1 MSKSALVIGGAGAVG
16 TGIVASLR
24 DAGYAVCVVDPAGDE
39 VAAEASAGLFDRVGG
54 VELAVVSLRA
64 RGRGRGAGE
73 FRPAEAAAEV
83 LPARIDAL
91 DLAVGALEDGGTL
104 IELTGGAALARSQ
117 GDEAALIG
125 GWQRRIR
132 SGLDGTGG
140 IRAILC
146 AITCFVEPGESRS
159 VGERIREVAESEH
172 PGGMCRI
179 DAPDRPAEWV
189 D

>member
-1 MSKSALVIGGAGAVG
+1 MPKSALVIGGAGAVG
-16 TGIVASLR
+16 TGIVTFLR

-39 VAAEASAGLFDRVGG
+39 VATEASAGLLGRVGG
-54 VELAVVSLRA
+54 VELAVVSLPA
-64 RGRGRGAGE
+64 RGRARAAGD
-73 FRPAEAAAEV
+73 FRPAQAAAEV
-83 LPARIDAL
+83 LPARLDAL
-91 DLAVGALEDGGTL
+91 DLAVGALDGGGTL

-125 GWQRRIR
+125 SWQRRIR
-132 SGLDGTGG
+132 SGLDGAGG

-146 AITCFVEPGESRS
+146 AVTCFVEPVERRS
-159 VGERIREVAESEH
+159 MGERIREVAESEH

>member
-1 MSKSALVIGGAGAVG
+1 MPKSALVIGGAGAVG

-39 VAAEASAGLFDRVGG
+39 VAAEASAGLLDRVDG
-54 VELAVVSLRA
+54 VQLAVVSLPA
-64 RGRGRGAGE
+64 RGRGRAASE

-83 LPARIDAL
+83 LPARLDA
-91 DLAVGALEDGGTL
+91 
-104 IELTGGAALARSQ
+104 LTGGAALARSQ

-125 GWQRRIR
+125 SWQRRIR
-132 SGLDGTGG
+132 SGLDGAGG

-146 AITCFVEPGESRS
+146 AVTCFVEPVERRS
-159 VGERIREVAESEH
+159 MGERIREVAESEH